1 MTRQKQKTATKAALP
16 SRPRTSTNWDDLRY
30 VMAVARTGSLLQ
42 AGAVLGVD
50 HTTVGRRVAAA
61 ERGFG
66 TTLFARS
73 TTGLVLTA
81 DGEQLV
87 EPMARVEEAILAV
100 ERRASAERSEIVG
113 TVKVTAPETLALA
126 RLAPPLALF
135 AKGHPGLRID
145 LDPTGK
151 VLNLHRREAEVAVR
165 TVRTRDANLVARKV
179 GTVVYAAYASRSFL
193 KEQPVPDVASLRKRP
208 LLVGGDDD
216 IDTRWLLG
224 LTGTRPTF
232 TCVIGLGLLASCLAG
247 AGVAVLPRYLG
258 EGQREL
264 TCLPLPEGPR
274 ETVWLTVHKDLRHT
288 PRVRAVLDFLVE
300 TCSPP
305 SFLGG

>member
-1 MTRQKQKTATKAALP
+1 MKQAKKSSKTTQATKSATKAT
-16 SRPRTSTNWDDLRY
+16 RWDDLRY

-42 AGAVLGVD
+42 AAAVLGVD

-61 ERGFG
+61 ERSFG

-87 EPMARVEEAILAV
+87 EPIARVEEAIFAV
-100 ERRASAERSEIVG
+100 ERRASAERSDVVG

-126 RLAPPLALF
+126 LLAPPLALF
-135 AKGHPGLRID
+135 AKEHPGLRID
-145 LDPTGK
+145 LDPTGT

-165 TVRTRDANLVARKV
+165 TVRSRDADLVARKA
-179 GTVVYAAYASRSFL
+179 GTVVYGAYASRLFL
-193 KEQPVPDVASLRKRP
+193 KKQPVPDVETLRKRP
-208 LLVGGDDD
+208 LLVGDEDDL
-216 IDTRWLLG
+216 DTRWLLG
-224 LTGTRPTF
+224 LTGTRPSF
-232 TCVIGLGLLASCLAG
+232 TCVVGMGLLSACVAG
-247 AGVAVLPRYLG
+247 AGVAVLPHYLG
-258 EGQREL
+258 GAWPEL
-264 TCLPLPEGPR
+264 VHLPLPDEPK

-300 TCSPP
+300 TCTVP